1 MLFTDISSTQTCMM
15 SQDIKDAS
23 SMLALTFEVREKKFL
38 SRICLQNENYSLN
51 LLHLIILTAHVTRIF
66 SMSAS

>member
-23 SMLALTFEVREKKFL
+23 PMLALTFEVREKNFL
-38 SRICLQNENYSLN
+38 SRIYLQNENYSLN
-51 LLHLIILTAHVTRIF
+51 LLHLIILTARVTRIF